1 MLYKAAFFCQWDCR
15 SLIRRWLP
23 SAGLGCQLPGWDG
36 RYLAAPSSVHDVVTT
51 GSPGSAAVAPGG
63 SGRAP
68 ASSPSL
74 SAEDGGVEAGEA
86 PVPTDGAAFPSKL
99 GSGVGMSAA
108 CTALLAPQPIPRHRG
123 GLY

>member
-1 MLYKAAFFCQWDCR
+1 MGRGTGAV
-15 SLIRRWLP
+15 
-23 SAGLGCQLPGWDG
+23 SAGGARDGAGVAAQRKRGCWLPGWDG

>member
-1 MLYKAAFFCQWDCR
+1 MLYKAAFFCQWHCC

-23 SAGLGCQLPGWDG
+23 AAGSGLLAAWVGQP
-36 RYLAAPSSVHDVVTT
+36 YLAAPSSVHDVVTT